1 MGRKILVAVTLL
13 SLIPICYGHD
23 NGPYEQTKPSV
34 IDFLKKGAA
43 SPASCDLFKDFLA
56 KDPLNDG
63 KRKMMVGF
71 CNSDIDFSKP
81 VSFSEMHTYQ
91 FEGHFY
97 VCGVISGKTKLDQ
110 KIGVRFI
117 SAEPYHLVL
126 NVKYS
131 RRPIAY
137 ASDDSFLIDDYR
149 LQLKSFNE
157 LNSKYCK

>member
-1 MGRKILVAVTLL
+1 MGRKILAVVTLFAL
-13 SLIPICYGHD
+13 VPICYAQEKD
-23 NGPYEQTKPSV
+23 PYGKIKLSV
-34 IDFLKKGAA
+34 IEFLKKGEG
-43 SPASCDLFKDFLA
+43 SPAGCDLFKDFLA
-56 KDPLNDG
+56 KDPLNVG

-71 CNSDIDFSKP
+71 CDSDINFSKP

-91 FEGHFY
+91 FEGHSY

-137 ASDDSFLIDDYR
+137 ASDDSFLIDNYR